1 MKGKPIA
8 RRAATQ
14 RIVAIVVVFAAA
26 TFIYQQTIPVN
37 RTVRARLSRLVVA
50 QPGVAGYKEP
60 PTTAKEIANS
70 SNAFAAVKTAAK
82 TDPSHTG
89 GYVRAWS
96 STTSKYG
103 FAEILAAWL
112 PTASAAR
119 NTLDQANTGYLG
131 KSTYTTDG
139 FSYQAALT
147 TAGIPGSLGAS
158 YLEKATKT
166 TPALTLAVTMFRQGL
181 VVVVVDTL
189 GANPSQTDSAATTIA
204 KVQAAHL
211 TTTEPGFTLTQTTR
225 PPLATAIFAAATL
238 ATAAAALLC
247 LEMLTRARRRRQL
260 RRAARTRYRGRA
272 GGPAMAKTPRTPT
285 R

>member
-1 MKGKPIA
+1 MRGKRIV
-8 RRAATQ
+8 RRAATR
-14 RIVAIVVVFAAA
+14 RIVAVVVVFAAA

-60 PTTAKEIANS
+60 PSTAKEIANS
-70 SNAFAAVKTAAK
+70 SNAFAAVKAAAK
-82 TDPSHTG
+82 TDPSRTG

-96 STTSKYG
+96 STTSTYG

-112 PTASAAR
+112 PTASAAGS
-119 NTLDQANTGYLG
+119 TLDQAVTGYLG
-131 KSTYTTDG
+131 KSTYTSDN
-139 FSYQAALT
+139 FSYRAALT
-147 TAGIPGSLGAS
+147 TPGIPGSRGAS
-158 YLEKATKT
+158 YQEKATKT

-189 GANPSQTDSAATTIA
+189 GPNPTQAQDDATSVA
-204 KVQAAHL
+204 RVEAAHL

-225 PPLATAIFAAATL
+225 PPLATAIFAAATV
-238 ATAAAALLC
+238 ATAAAALFC
-247 LEMLTRARRRRQL
+247 LEMVTRARRRRQL

-272 GGPAMAKTPRTPT
+272 AGQTIATTPRAPT